1 MSCCNNLKRRNYKSI
16 ERTFNSTEQPFIAS
30 GTTLNLLGT
39 KATDTGCSID
49 TNVNN
54 FTLNCN
60 GTYHLCC
67 DATVEP
73 TGAGDLVLQIYKDG
87 VPLPCAICT
96 ATVAAGD
103 TYTLHTE
110 TDLFLKADDVLSF
123 ELSGV
128 AGSATWV
135 GASCVKWA

>member
-16 ERTFNSTEQPFIAS
+16 ERTFNSNEQTFIAS

-49 TNVNN
+49 TGVNN
-54 FTLNCN
+54 FTINCN
-60 GTYHLCC
+60 GTYHVCA
-67 DATVEP
+67 DVTAEP
-73 TGAGDLVLQIYKDG
+73 TGAGDLTIQLYRNG
-87 VPLPCAICT
+87 VELPCAICT
-96 ATVAAGD
+96 MTVASGD

-110 TDLFLKADDVLSF
+110 TDLYFKSDDVISLNI
-123 ELSGV
+123 SGV
-128 AGSATWV
+128 AGEATWV